1 MQTHV
6 ADARPA
12 LAARVL
18 SASLLELNGT
28 LGNIMLWLIVLHVI
42 GALKHQFWDK
52 DGNLYR
58 MLPWGKPK
66 P

>member
-1 MQTHV
+1 
-6 ADARPA
+6 
-12 LAARVL
+12 
-18 SASLLELNGT
+18 
-28 LGNIMLWLIVLHVI
+28 MLYLIVLHVL

-58 MLPWGKPK
+58 MLPFGKPK